1 MPFNTTACPLQLPLT
16 FISDLDKKFR
26 RRITSADDLCM
37 LGLSTL
43 STKSKQ
49 LKGLRE
55 VQNTAVRHYINMEED
70 ILNINELLQLQH
82 KYNSCGAYV
91 VESHQ

>member
-49 LKGLRE
+49 FKGLCE
-55 VQNTAVRHYINMEED
+55 VRNTTIRHYIKMEED
-70 ILNINELLQLQH
+70 VANLKELLQLQH
-82 KYNSCGAYV
+82 KYKSCGAYV
-91 VESHQ
+91 VEL